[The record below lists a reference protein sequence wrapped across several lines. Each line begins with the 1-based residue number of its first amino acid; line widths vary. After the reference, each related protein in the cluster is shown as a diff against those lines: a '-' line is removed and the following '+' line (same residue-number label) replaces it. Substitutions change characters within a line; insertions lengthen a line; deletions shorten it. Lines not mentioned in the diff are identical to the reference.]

1 MIKKTKFFLF
11 VSLLGL
17 TLSSCSDNAL
27 YDQVE
32 SFEANTWEQGKQVVF
47 DVTVEDTIQPFD
59 FEITLRTTTDYGFSN
74 LWVYISS
81 QAPDGV
87 TSKVA
92 QRINIARADGSWI
105 GKASGT
111 IVESKLIY
119 RTQSFPFKGN
129 YVFTIEQAT
138 QEDKIA
144 DILDIGLRISP
155 HTL

>member
-1 MIKKTKFFLF
+1 MIKRINFFLF
-11 VSLLGL
+11 IGL
-17 TLSSCSDNAL
+17 VGLMLFSCSDDAV

-32 SFEANTWEQGKQVVF
+32 SFEKKIWAQGEQIVF
-47 DVTVEDTIQPFD
+47 EVDVDDTIQPFD
-59 FEITLRTTTDYGFSN
+59 FEITLRTTTDYAFSN

-81 QAPDGV
+81 KAPDDV

-92 QRINIARADGSWI
+92 QRINIARPDGSWI

-119 RTQSFPFKGN
+119 RTQSFPFKGK

-138 QEDKIA
+138 QEEEIKEV
-144 DILDIGLRISP
+144 LDLSLRISP
-155 HTL
+155 HKG